1 MKLKKLLAMAL
12 AFAMALTLAVP
23 AMAAKPSKN
32 NNKNNQPGTPAVSA
46 IAVDKIEGNDP
57 RKPIVES
64 GKEIDTAGYPAI
76 YIKQA
81 NDIAII
87 VPADDTRSDAVII
100 AEAAASDNSLNK
112 QDKGTTTVIRGDG
125 QVWLHKNKT
134 TLVAVVD
141 GILTVNGPISHIDFG
156 GGKPA
161 PEFPDP
167 EDPGTTS
174 TAVTF
179 VKFVDNEPATES
191 FAFEVYD
198 STNNKLDVTI
208 AEGNGIYSFATE
220 PKLDEGTYT
229 IKEVLSDEQANRFV
243 AGKTL
248 TFDVNAAGEATVAN
262 DGVFENV
269 TKTVVEFTK
278 TVDNADPT
286 EDFRFDIYQGDTLV
300 KENVFTASEDHGTY
314 TATITPKLADGEYT
328 IVEMLTDAQKG
339 QYVDGKTLSFTVE
352 NGVASFTT
360 NAINN
365 EQKGFIT
372 VTNPTVNQKH
382 IKQYHETE
390 YLWYGKDE
398 IPGFDKI
405 GSTVV
410 SYVKDGYLNSA
421 VVTKTDKEH
430 GFTRLYINAAE
441 LKALGDNGLTV
452 DIGTNDNQGQGVR
465 IPAMKATGETP
476 TYNVKVVTIDGKDKL
491 IVSSTLDAFQ
501 AKVATTGMKT
511 NPGGHPGSST
521 NPLDFDIPELDD
533 GGTFCLFFHGQTSA
547 TADDGAP
554 YETNLIKGCKFLRD
568 DVTYDN
574 VSGQCTYTVTV
585 KDSQGTVVADYKN
598 GVLPGTYTVEVTA
611 AFGTE
616 TLTWT
621 NSNVV
626 VTPGNTTPVTFEAK
640 TVEAVD
646 LHINCT
652 CGKDL
657 TPVVPE
663 APEI

>member
-208 AEGNGIYSFATE
+208 AEENGIYSFATE
-220 PKLDEGTYT
+220 PKLAAGTYT
-229 IKEVLSDEQANRFV
+229 IKEVLNADQANRFV
-243 AGKTL
+243 GGKTL
-248 TFDVNAAGEATVAN
+248 DFTVDADGNATFAADDN
-262 DGVFENV
+262 SFINQ
-269 TKTVVEFTK
+269 TKTELAFTK
-278 TVDNADPT
+278 TVDNAAPA
-286 EDFRFDIYQGDTLV
+286 EDFRFDIYQGSELKV
-300 KENVFTASEDHGTY
+300 PNAFTASTDLRTY
-314 TATITPKLADGEYT
+314 TATITPKLDDGAYT
-328 IVEMLTDAQKG
+328 IVEVLTDAQQG
-339 QYVDGKTLSFTVE
+339 QYVDGKTLSFTVA
-352 NGVASFTT
+352 NGVASFDANT
-360 NAINN
+360 INN
-365 EQKGFIT
+365 EQLGFIT
-372 VTNPTVNQKH
+372 VTNPTVNQTH
-382 IKQYHETE
+382 IKQYHKTE
-390 YLWYGKDE
+390 YKWYGKD
-398 IPGFDKI
+398 IK

-410 SYVKDGYLNSA
+410 SYIGDFAGNDPIVKSTGASGN
-421 VVTKTDKEH
+421 
-430 GFTRLYINAAE
+430 GFTYLIINK
-441 LKALGDNGLTV
+441 KALAASENGLTV
-452 DIGTNDNQGQGVR
+452 R
-465 IPAMKATGETP
+465 IADSSPSNNLVPAMKNGNIP
-476 TYNVKVVTIDGKDKL
+476 TYTIKINESGMLVATSDLGSFTVKVAANVKEMKFAPGAHYDNNTFIP
-491 IVSSTLDAFQ
+491 VSI
-501 AKVATTGMKT
+501 ATA
-511 NPGGHPGSST
+511 
-521 NPLDFDIPELDD
+521 DD
-533 GGTFCLFFHGQTSA
+533 GTFCVFFHGQTE
-547 TADDGAP
+547 DGKGAP
-554 YETNLIKGCKFLRD
+554 YETNQIKGCKFLRD
-568 DVTYDN
+568 DVTYDD
-574 VSGQCTYTVTV
+574 VSAQCTYTVTV
-585 KDSQGTVVADYKN
+585 KDSQGTPVNYKN

-611 AFGTE
+611 VFNGE

-621 NSNVV
+621 DNNVV